1 MSFFQIG
8 LCGIVSVILLVLLRV
23 PIAVALGIV
32 SFFGFWAMLGS
43 GAAFGLLTAVP
54 YDFAAH
60 WTLSSIPMFLLMG
73 YVCYQTDI
81 TRGIFKAA
89 RVWLSFLPGGWQ
101 SPAWAAQRC
110 FRPRRAPAWP
120 APRRWGGSRCR
131 KC

>member
-8 LCGIVSVILLVLLRV
+8 LCGIVSVIILVLLRV

-73 YVCYQTDI
+73 YVCYPVSYTHL
-81 TRGIFKAA
+81 T
-89 RVWLSFLPGGWQ
+89 LPTIC
-101 SPAWAAQRC
+101 SV
-110 FRPRRAPAWP
+110 
-120 APRRWGGSRCR
+120 
-131 KC
+131 